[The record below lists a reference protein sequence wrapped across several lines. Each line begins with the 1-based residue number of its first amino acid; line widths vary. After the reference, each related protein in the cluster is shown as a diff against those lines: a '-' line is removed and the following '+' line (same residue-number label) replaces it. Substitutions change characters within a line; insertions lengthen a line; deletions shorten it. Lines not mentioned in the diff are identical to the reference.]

1 MTTAIVKKKK
11 SSETAIVKIKKKPVG
26 PFCNADE
33 VSTRR
38 FMLNKH
44 KLNKINKI
52 LYQDY
57 RSIPMNRKYNDED
70 PKKSRPIRVAT
81 PNFLNAAA
89 TAMVEE
95 ERKKTQVEFENQYA
109 MDLQQGIRQYKVYH
123 MPSKT
128 KPITAKFTTAALNA
142 VTAFILALAREVK
155 GKAVPLS
162 EQLCQAKVKPATL
175 KLALDSIDQNVFA
188 AAATGGQSLIYLSNF
203 DSGAKNT
210 QKAKVNGAQQAD
222 AEEGEAEGEGE
233 EAEEAEEAEEVEEE

>member
-11 SSETAIVKIKKKPVG
+11 PSEIAIVKIKKKSVG
-26 PFCNADE
+26 LFCNADQ

-38 FMLNKH
+38 FMSNKH
-44 KLNKINKI
+44 KMNKINKT

-57 RSIPMNRKYNDED
+57 RNIPMNRKYNNED

-81 PNFLNAAA
+81 PNFFNAAA

-95 ERKKTQVEFENQYA
+95 ERRKTQVEFDHKYA
-109 MDLQQGIRQYKVYH
+109 MDSQQGIRQYKVYH
-123 MPSKT
+123 IPPKT

-162 EQLCQAKVKPATL
+162 EQLGQAHP
-175 KLALDSIDQNVFA
+175 F
-188 AAATGGQSLIYLSNF
+188 
-203 DSGAKNT
+203 
-210 QKAKVNGAQQAD
+210 
-222 AEEGEAEGEGE
+222 
-233 EAEEAEEAEEVEEE
+233 